1 MGNIVF
7 GTSFIAFGSLY
18 LNYIL
23 FKQLRRVEL
32 QRNSNFEDIV
42 KSEKEHDEKICE
54 LNEKVDFLRGS
65 LGSTQEEL
73 LEARKLIKLNKY
85 DMNDKNLEIISIK
98 LEYEDFK
105 YDANKSFGKLEKLHK
120 KLENDF
126 YNLDWAYS
134 ELMKCYNSNAMD
146 LYFWNLLAKS
156 DRETRRKFIKS
167 GKYKVYN
174 LATGELCFE
183 VI

>member
-42 KSEKEHDEKICE
+42 KSGKEHDEKMCE
-54 LNEKVDFLRGS
+54 LNKKVDFLRGL

-73 LEARKLIKLNKY
+73 LEARKLIKLNK
-85 DMNDKNLEIISIK
+85 DAMDDKDLEIISIE
-98 LEYEDFK
+98 LEYEDLK
-105 YDANKSFGKLEKLHK
+105 YDTNKSFEKLEESYK

-126 YNLDWAYS
+126 YNLDWAHA

-146 LYFWNLLAKS
+146 LYFWNLLP
-156 DRETRRKFIKS
+156 
-167 GKYKVYN
+167 
-174 LATGELCFE
+174 
-183 VI
+183 